1 MDNILF
7 ILVFFGIV
15 LLMVSNSSA
24 NSQMIK
30 NLNSNQPNNK
40 KHKKRSYKQ
49 PKIKSPAPKANV
61 SVVKSPAPKANVS
74 VMKVDV
80 NKNKLVIETALKKNE
95 DLLFHYQE

>member
-24 NSQMIK
+24 NSQLIK

-40 KHKKRSYKQ
+40 KHKKRPFPQSFVIAIGLLAQFFK
-49 PKIKSPAPKANV
+49 NRV
-61 SVVKSPAPKANVS
+61 SSN
-74 VMKVDV
+74 
-80 NKNKLVIETALKKNE
+80 
-95 DLLFHYQE
+95 